1 MNTTILCETH
11 KNVNR
16 FCVQKF
22 VLGALFLYKRG
33 MAAQKSDFS
42 IGHAVRLIRKHR
54 KMTLSDITDR
64 IDGYDT
70 GGLSRFERGEQG
82 ASEEKLR
89 QIAAL
94 LEVPMTVL
102 YAVAEYEENFDHV
115 ALDRLLRSEVK
126 SYSPNFIRIGNT
138 VHTRVPLISWAQAAK
153 WTEVGFTDGDKAG
166 GSPAGVIEWRE
177 TTAIV
182 GSRAFALRVEG
193 DSMTNPYG
201 APSIPEGSVVII
213 DPDKDASHG
222 SIVVALLADSHQAT
236 LKRFVLDGPMRYLKP
251 LNPAYNAIQ
260 INGNCKIL
268 GVATKVEFDL

>member
-82 ASEEKLR
+82 VSEETLR

-94 LEVPMTVL
+94 LEVPITLL
-102 YAVAEYEENFDHV
+102 YAVAECEENVDHV
-115 ALDRLLRSEVK
+115 ALDRLLTGDAKIRCSSFRVTIT
-126 SYSPNFIRIGNT
+126 PN
-138 VHTRVPLISWAQAAK
+138 
-153 WTEVGFTDGDKAG
+153 
-166 GSPAGVIEWRE
+166 
-177 TTAIV
+177 
-182 GSRAFALRVEG
+182 
-193 DSMTNPYG
+193 
-201 APSIPEGSVVII
+201 
-213 DPDKDASHG
+213 
-222 SIVVALLADSHQAT
+222 
-236 LKRFVLDGPMRYLKP
+236 
-251 LNPAYNAIQ
+251 
-260 INGNCKIL
+260 
-268 GVATKVEFDL
+268 